1 MNRFLLFIISF
12 LFVFYSHSQNSDK
25 NKKIMG
31 FKNGQNRI
39 QNNLDFT
46 DTKNNSTNP
55 VKQKHIINTGLKTTA
70 VTATR
75 FTGSMNA
82 HGVLISESKPLQYN
96 PGVNAVSFIHRKS
109 STYTVSSNGNSGSI
123 VGMYSTNAGASW
135 DSTCIWA
142 NAIDLARYPQGGIYN
157 PLGNTN
163 INNAYMTGCGPL
175 TSGAGWTG
183 NWYASKQITTPGTNT
198 AGIDQQAHLDASPTI
213 KKHAFSRY
221 SFTTVDGGLTRSI
234 ANIVND
240 VNGTTNAIFGLRG
253 AAMVKGIF
261 SAGVFVWSVDSFIPC
276 VMNRADGSKYLNE
289 KMIQCWDNAGVVG
302 YVIML
307 GVPCGGTPCMKSY
320 KPIVY
325 KTTNGGASWALF
337 PAEDFGSP
345 TLFGGLL
352 NRLYPIN
359 TNSLAIIPYFSS
371 NEGID
376 AVVDINGQLHLACT
390 VVGAYS
396 NHNDS
401 LDYTHSFGANQ
412 YSYSYGGSFEYPF
425 IYDFYTKSSG
435 GWGYHIV
442 DSMGTEAPVG
452 PFGTLAN
459 PWINGMAGKLDYNSR
474 IQMSRTS
481 NGRNIF
487 YSWTESDTTV
497 VNDKWNTSPDI
508 KMKGYDV
515 TLNWQTPRYNISTGL
530 LITDQK
536 SYFHFMSPKSIST
549 GTTSFEIPLTISHN
563 STLDGSLPIDHYYL
577 KGVSFT
583 ATSFSVFPFYGGGWA
598 GTGCVILDIPE
609 KPNELNSFDVV
620 PNPSSGMLSVSIS
633 LDKVQDIKVFITDY
647 LGRVLENKTVKSI
660 QGENTIPL
668 DLSSYNSGLYLISL
682 VTDSFT
688 ETKKIIKE

>member
-1 MNRFLLFIISF
+1 MNKFLLFLISF
-12 LFVFYSHSQNSDK
+12 LFVFYTHSQNE

-31 FKNGQNRI
+31 FKNGQTRI
-39 QNNLDFT
+39 QNNLDVT
-46 DTKNNSTNP
+46 GTKNNFTNP
-55 VKQKHIINTGLKTTA
+55 VKQNPTINIGLKTTA

-96 PGVNAVSFIHRKS
+96 YGVNAISFIHRKS
-109 STYTVSSNGNSGSI
+109 STYTVNSNGNSGSI
-123 VGMYSTNAGASW
+123 VGMYSTNTGTSW
-135 DSTCIWA
+135 DSTCFWA
-142 NAIDLARYPQGGIYN
+142 NSIDLARYPQGGIFN

-183 NWYASKQITTPGTNT
+183 NWYASKQITTPGTST
-198 AGIDQQAHLDASPTI
+198 PGIDQQAHLDASPTI

-221 SFTTVDGGLTRSI
+221 SFTNIDGGLTRSI

-240 VNGTTNAIFGLRG
+240 VNGTTNAMFGLRG
-253 AAMVKGIF
+253 AAMVKGMF
-261 SAGVFVWSVDSFIPC
+261 SAGALVWSVDSFVPC

-325 KTTNGGASWALF
+325 KTTNSGASWSLL

-345 TLFGGLL
+345 ASFGGLL
-352 NRLYPIN
+352 NYLYPIN
-359 TNSLAIIPYFSS
+359 TNNVAIIPYFSS

-401 LDYTHSFGANQ
+401 LDYTYSFGAKQ
-412 YSYSYGGSFEYPF
+412 YNYPYGGSFGYPV
-425 IYDFYTKSSG
+425 IYDFYTKTAGS
-435 GWGYHIV
+435 WGYHKV
-442 DSMGTEAPVG
+442 DSMGTEAPIG
-452 PFGTLAN
+452 PIGTLAN

-497 VNDKWNTSPDI
+497 VSDKWNTSPDI
-508 KMKGYDV
+508 MMKGYDV
-515 TLNWQTPRYNISTGL
+515 TLNMQTPRYNMSAGL
-530 LITDQK
+530 PITNQK
-536 SYFHFMSPKSIST
+536 SYFHYTSPKAIST
-549 GTTSFEIPLTISHN
+549 STTTFEVPLTISHN
-563 STLDGSLPIDHYYL
+563 NTLDGSLPIDHYYL
-577 KGVSFT
+577 KG
-583 ATSFSVFPFYGGGWA
+583 ATLTSSSFSVFPLNGAGWS
-598 GTGCVILDIPE
+598 GPGCIVLEVPE
-609 KPNELNSFDVV
+609 KSIELNSFNII
-620 PNPSSGMLSVSIS
+620 PNPSNGLVSVSFFINNT
-633 LDKVQDIKVFITDY
+633 QDVKVFITDY
-647 LGRVLENKTVKSI
+647 LGRVIESKAVKSNI
-660 QGENTIPL
+660 GENNIPF
-668 DLSSYNSGLYLISL
+668 DLSSYNSGLYLITL

-688 ETKKIIKE
+688 ETKKIVKE